1 MHLYITRESSSS
13 HYIRLLERHPH
24 WPRTWPRNIPTSCS
38 DHISTWVNHPW
49 SMFGVKLSL
58 PDIFANWNQ
67 CQNDV
72 STRHWHLLRFVFDSC
87 LKLPPDLPRLK
98 DCFRLIS
105 RVSGHQENNKAIAD
119 VVVTTSLHGIY
130 PKWKHE
136 QSGYSPRNIHF

>member
-49 SMFGVKLSL
+49 STFGVKLSL

-72 STRHWHLLRFVFDSC
+72 STRHWHLLRFV
-87 LKLPPDLPRLK
+87 LILAWNYHLIYPIWKT
-98 DCFRLIS
+98 FRLIS
-105 RVSGHQENNKAIAD
+105 RVSGRQENNKARAD